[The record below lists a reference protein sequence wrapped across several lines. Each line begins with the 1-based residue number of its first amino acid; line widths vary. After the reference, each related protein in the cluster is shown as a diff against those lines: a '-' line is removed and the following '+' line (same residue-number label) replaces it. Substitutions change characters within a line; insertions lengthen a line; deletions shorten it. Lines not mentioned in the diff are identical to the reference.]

1 MCQEFILQWSKRI
14 DELDDLGVTVVMI
27 SIGKPEVGKE
37 LIDHL
42 VLDGAERYLF
52 VGELKFSIFYDL
64 RLLL

>member
-14 DELDDLGVTVVMI
+14 DELDDLGVKVVMI

-42 VLDGAERYLF
+42 GLDGAEKYLF
-52 VGELKFSIFYDL
+52 VGE
-64 RLLL
+64 